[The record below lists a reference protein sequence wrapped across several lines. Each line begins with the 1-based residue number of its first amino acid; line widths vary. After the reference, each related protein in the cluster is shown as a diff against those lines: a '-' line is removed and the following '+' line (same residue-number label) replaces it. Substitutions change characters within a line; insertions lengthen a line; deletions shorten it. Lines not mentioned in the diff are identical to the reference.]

1 MRKES
6 EHDSMPKVL
15 PPEKS
20 GGGSTASDRRCALRH
35 ALHARAIFAWDDA
48 SGERRESRG
57 HTRDVGQK
65 GAFVLTE
72 QCPPRGA
79 CVSLSIFLPV
89 VGPETRVMRMEVEA
103 RVLRSDARSD
113 QTNGTARPSGFAV
126 SHQRV
131 NLFSS

>member
-1 MRKES
+1 MPRDA
-6 EHDSMPKVL
+6 EHTSTLKV
-15 PPEKS
+15 PQREKN
-20 GGGSTASDRRCALRH
+20 GGGSNASDRRSALRH
-35 ALHARAIFAWDDA
+35 ALHARAVFAWDDA
-48 SGERRESRG
+48 NGERRESRG
-57 HTRDVGQK
+57 HTRDVGQR

-103 RVLRSDARSD
+103 RVLRSEA
-113 QTNGTARPSGFAV
+113 TAEKGTIGPSGFAV

>member
-1 MRKES
+1 MRNES
-6 EHDSMPKVL
+6 EHGGAIKV
-15 PPEKS
+15 PQPERLSQGAK
-20 GGGSTASDRRCALRH
+20 ANERRCALRH
-35 ALHARAIFAWDDA
+35 ALHARAVFAWDDA

-65 GAFVLTE
+65 GAFVLSE
-72 QCPPRGA
+72 LCPPRGA

-103 RVLRSDARSD
+103 KVLRSDAAP
-113 QTNGTARPSGFAV
+113 GTQGAIRPSGFAV